1 MVDRTSIV
9 FLSGLSGSGKSAALN
24 CLEDL
29 GYYCVDNLPPPL
41 IDTFVDLCD
50 RAGTVSRLA
59 LVVDVRTRAFL
70 DEFDRVFQ
78 ALRGRRPGVQ
88 LVFLDADDAV
98 LQQRFSETRR
108 PHPLAAQGDVADGIR
123 RERERLEPIR
133 RLADRVIDTS
143 RFTPHELR
151 EFITA
156 QLGPGGDRQLNLTV
170 TSFGFRNG
178 LPENA
183 DLVFDVR
190 FLSNPNYVPELK
202 PLTGMDNAVREYVE
216 SQPETRG
223 FMDRLCDLLDFLVPR
238 YTREGRAYLTIAFGC
253 TGGQH
258 RSVATAWRVARHLE
272 DQGHRVSVTHRDL
285 PG

>member
-1 MVDRTSIV
+1 MDRTGVV

-50 RAGTVSRLA
+50 RAGMVARLA
-59 LVVDVRTRAFL
+59 LVVDVRTHAFL
-70 DEFDRVFQ
+70 DEFDRVYQ
-78 ALRGRRPGVQ
+78 ALRERRPGVQ
-88 LVFLDADDAV
+88 LVFLDADDTV

-108 PHPLAAQGDVADGIR
+108 PHPLATEGDVAEGIR

-143 RFTPHELR
+143 RFTPHDLR

-156 QLGPGGDRQLNLTV
+156 QLGPAGDRQLNLSV
-170 TSFGFRNG
+170 MSFGFRNG

-183 DLVFDVR
+183 DLVVDVR
-190 FLSNPNYVPELK
+190 FLSNPNYVPALK

-216 SQPETRG
+216 SQPETGEFLDLLR
-223 FMDRLCDLLDFLVPR
+223 DLLDFLVPR
-238 YTREGRAYLTIAFGC
+238 YTSEGRAYLTIAFGC

-258 RSVATAWRVARHLE
+258 RSVAVAWRIARHLE
-272 DQGHRVSVTHRDL
+272 DRGHRVSLTHRDL

>member
-41 IDTFVDLCD
+41 LDTFVDLCD